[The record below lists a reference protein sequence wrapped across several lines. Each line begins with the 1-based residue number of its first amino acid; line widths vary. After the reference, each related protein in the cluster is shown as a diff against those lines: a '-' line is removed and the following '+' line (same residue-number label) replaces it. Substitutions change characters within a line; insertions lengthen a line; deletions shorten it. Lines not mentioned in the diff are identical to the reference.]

1 MPTRISARHWRP
13 DARGGDLGGLR
24 DRLSAVAQVALAGSW
39 ALLCMLGLVR
49 QTRGACAK
57 AALETQ
63 GTRSLNLV
71 FSAKGVLAGAEAF
84 KQDIPQRG
92 RSWDP
97 VRPTSRWADG
107 RYDSL
112 RPSVTG
118 MRAARTA
125 GKSPPTKPIANAHFR
140 PSAISVGVTRNWNT
154 IEV

>member
-1 MPTRISARHWRP
+1 M
-13 DARGGDLGGLR
+13 
-24 DRLSAVAQVALAGSW
+24 
-39 ALLCMLGLVR
+39 
-49 QTRGACAK
+49 
-57 AALETQ
+57 ETQ